1 MEQPSSSGAAL
12 LVVSLITGLLAF
24 GVLSILGAATSPE
37 PEWWTVGIRLG
48 IMVVLAVL
56 AWRHSN
62 GARILLGLCLGVIGL
77 LSVPRFVSDGPNVV
91 GALFLVALLGSAAML
106 LFAPPIIAHVK
117 GPELAQRSLIPREH
131 RKVSS

>member
-1 MEQPSSSGAAL
+1 MAHPSYRGAAL
-12 LVVSLITGLLAF
+12 LGVTLITGLLAF
-24 GVLSILGAATSPE
+24 GLLSIFGEAATPQ
-37 PEWWTVGIRLG
+37 PEWKGVVIRLG
-48 IMVVLAVL
+48 ITVFLAVL

-62 GARILLGLCLGVIGL
+62 GARILLGLWLGVIGL

-91 GALFLVALLGSAAML
+91 GALFLVALIGSAAML